1 MAADRPGAERQT
13 AGAERRRKAQGAKA
27 DGLQA
32 ALEAL
37 DPDMGRWADEFVFG
51 EVWAGEALGQ
61 RERTLVAIAMLAA
74 TTRRNQLKNYL
85 HGALQNGIDAVEL
98 REVIK
103 MVTVYAGFPAAIEA
117 MLELD
122 SAIAVHQRAR

>member
-1 MAADRPGAERQT
+1 MPTPSPAMAADPT
-13 AGAERRRKAQGAKA
+13 GAERRRSAQGAKA

-61 RERTLVAIAMLAA
+61 RERILVAIGMLAA

-85 HGALQNGIDAVEL
+85 HGALQNGIEAAEL
-98 REVIK
+98 REVMK

-117 MLELD
+117 LLELD
-122 SAIAVHQRAR
+122 SAITIHQRAR

>member
-1 MAADRPGAERQT
+1 MADDATASA
-13 AGAERRRKAQGAKA
+13 AGAARRRKAQGGKA
-27 DGLQA
+27 DQLQA

-37 DPDMGRWADEFVFG
+37 DPALGRWADEFVFG

-61 RERTLVAIAMLAA
+61 RERALIAIAMLAA

-85 HGALQNGIDAVEL
+85 HGALQNGVTEAEL
-98 REVIK
+98 RELMK
-103 MVTVYAGFPAAIEA
+103 MLVVYVGFPAAIEA

-122 SAIAVHQRAR
+122 QALSAHRRHA